1 MSIPFTG
8 ILKGSSGGITSGIAK
23 QVKLLNLKPVNRI
36 VIKFDPFTPSCVET
50 RTLLYYLSN
59 PKIAETN
66 PACRIRTEVL
76 NNRSDPSVELKLS
89 NGESFLF
96 KSANLTALEML
107 KLFNLHITTLV
118 PKDEPVTVFDLK
130 STKGLKAI
138 KSKAKKR

>member
-1 MSIPFTG
+1 M
-8 ILKGSSGGITSGIAK
+8 
-23 QVKLLNLKPVNRI
+23 
-36 VIKFDPFTPSCVET
+36 
-50 RTLLYYLSN
+50 
-59 PKIAETN
+59 
-66 PACRIRTEVL
+66 EVDFQKDTFPRGKTWDL
-76 NNRSDPSVELKLS
+76 G